1 MSKKIRYGD
10 FINTMSS
17 RQCRISYNHL
27 TPKPKYDEHGRE
39 IPYRPPPLKLCRQAL
54 LSLLGHYLE
63 KPFKEQIQAV
73 LPIALGLILFQFLI
87 IEMRLEN
94 PLQVAA
100 GLGAVIIGLMLFM
113 EGLKR
118 GLMPFGEHIGDAL
131 PRKVGLLTVMIVV
144 FILGI
149 GVTFAEPAIGALKTA
164 GSLVQQ
170 DKAPLLFALLN
181 EWSDVL
187 VLMVGAGVGLAA
199 MLACLRLMRNWSL
212 KPFIFATLVPLL
224 MLTGYFAWHPELS
237 NVIGLAWD
245 CGAVTTGPVTV
256 PLVLA
261 LGVGVAA
268 ATSKSTD
275 PSGFGIV
282 TLASLFP
289 IIGVLLLA
297 LFIHSSGTLDTTA
310 AVAAVDVV
318 DKAKPWYEE
327 TPWNEMILGVRAIVP
342 LIVFLFLVMW
352 LVLRERM
359 HNPRI
364 IAYGLILAVIG
375 MIIFNIGLTLG
386 LSAVGE
392 QTGVNLPCVFQACA
406 GAGEETRAAL
416 YGDFGYVIALL
427 FALGLGFGATLAE
440 PALHAMGM
448 TVENLTQGA
457 FRKKFLIYAVSVGVA
472 FGIMIGV
479 IKLIADFSLIWIL
492 LPGYTLALILSLL
505 ANEEYVN
512 IAWDSAGVT
521 TGPVTVPLV
530 LAMGLGLGEGLQ
542 VVEGFGILASAS
554 IGPIISV
561 LTTGLWIE
569 WQIKRSHRDEETKP
583 NKNAAIDEV
592 MV

>member
-416 YGDFGYVIALL
+416 YGDFGYVIAL
-427 FALGLGFGATLAE
+427 
-440 PALHAMGM
+440 
-448 TVENLTQGA
+448 
-457 FRKKFLIYAVSVGVA
+457 